1 MECVVETL
9 VTDRVAHSLARLSC
23 GVAAD
28 FVIHS
33 WVVKFFESGLKS
45 VCIGRWF
52 LTLLSLRPELGPCRD
67 AEAHRFSGAL
77 TPLELARGLVDIV
90 TVWLLVMDKSG
101 SAREAIQLLGGR
113 VIGGVV
119 TNLLAI
125 CDTGQHFSSLLF
137 YFLEKY

>member
-77 TPLELARGLVDIV
+77 TPLELARGLVDVVAI
-90 TVWLLVMDKSG
+90 WLLIVDKSG
-101 SAREAIQLLGGR
+101 SAREAVQLLGG
-113 VIGGVV
+113 GVV
-119 TNLLAI
+119 GRVVTDLLTIRDA
-125 CDTGQHFSSLLF
+125 GQHFLGS
-137 YFLEKY
+137 YFIS